1 MKYSICQIALAG
13 HVLLFI
19 AASEQCD
26 QLQSD
31 FGEDFYRLAK
41 VRLHCAHCH
50 DQRCRGRVLHN
61 RSGDTIAEVIL
72 PTGFSYQL

>member
-19 AASEQCD
+19 AASEQCN

-31 FGEDFYRLAK
+31 LGEDFHCFAE

-50 DQRCRGRVLHN
+50 DQRRCGRVLHN
-61 RSGDTIAEVIL
+61 RSGDSTTEVA
-72 PTGFSYQL
+72 